1 MAVSRPFY
9 DLGGWLGP
17 PQQVSAKKIFRA
29 TQPPFSRG
37 RKQAKNRPF
46 WTGHLMT
53 PPPPPPILQQLK
65 LLDHFYDLFETWHGG
80 RGGWGGC
87 SEGVE
92 ILKLFI

>member
-1 MAVSRPFY
+1 MKHPAYYFRVFTHVITHKMAVSRPFY

-46 WTGHLMT
+46 WTGHL
-53 PPPPPPILQQLK
+53 
-65 LLDHFYDLFETWHGG
+65 
-80 RGGWGGC
+80 
-87 SEGVE
+87 
-92 ILKLFI
+92 